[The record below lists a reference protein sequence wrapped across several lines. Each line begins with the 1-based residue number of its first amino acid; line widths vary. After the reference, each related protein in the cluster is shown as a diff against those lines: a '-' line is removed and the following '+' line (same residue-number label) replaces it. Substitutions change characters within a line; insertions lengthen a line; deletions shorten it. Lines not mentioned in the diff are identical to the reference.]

1 MNTRWSV
8 FWVLA
13 VVLLAPACERLAGS
27 YVGLKLPQGDMAAGK
42 AAFQELGCVQCH
54 SVAGVDDLP
63 APTGSINMEL
73 GGRTHHV
80 RDYSQL
86 VSAIIH
92 PTHSISGRAPAETRR
107 AGATPMTSLNDSM
120 TVTQM
125 IDLVSFLQSRYR
137 KQTFY
142 NPAPF

>member
-1 MNTRWSV
+1 MSIRWSV

-13 VVLLAPACERLAGS
+13 AVLLTPACGRVTGS
-27 YVGLKLPQGDMAAGK
+27 DGALKLPPGDVAAGK

-54 SVAGVDDLP
+54 SVAGVDGLP
-63 APTGSINMEL
+63 APTGSIKMEL

-80 RDYSQL
+80 RNQGQL
-86 VSAIIH
+86 VTAIIH

-120 TVTQM
+120 TVTEM
-125 IDLVSFLQSRYR
+125 INLVSFLDSRYR